1 MTQMYP
7 VFTDGKRF
15 YHMEEVSP
23 KGCRF
28 AYFSK
33 LKLRE
38 WNKKEKLELKGKAKK
53 VYESWGKK
61 FAKQNLDGKEK
72 KEC

>member
-7 VFTDGKRF
+7 IFTDGKKF
-15 YHMEEVSP
+15 YHMEETSP

-38 WNKKEKLELKGKAKK
+38 WNKKEKPDLDEEKAKI
-53 VYESWGKK
+53 VYSNW
-61 FAKQNLDGKEK
+61 EK
-72 KEC
+72 KK

>member
-7 VFTDGKRF
+7 IFTDGKKF
-15 YHMEEVSP
+15 YHMEEKSP

-38 WNKKEKLELKGKAKK
+38 WNKKEKPDLNGKKAKIIYDNWEK
-53 VYESWGKK
+53 QV
-61 FAKQNLDGKEK
+61 AKSGGKE
-72 KEC
+72 